1 MSKEEQVKVINA
13 WFSPF
18 GARVSIGLEEK
29 GVKYEFVEEN
39 LYNKSE
45 FLLEMNPVHKKIP
58 VLIHNG
64 KPLAESLVILEYI
77 DEVWPSS
84 DVSFLPSKPY
94 DRAIT
99 RFWADFVD
107 KKFFKS
113 AVRMLTS
120 KGEEQEE
127 PKRDLIENL
136 RILEGALKELSG
148 GNPYFGGETFGLI
161 DIMFIPFASWFL
173 TYETLGN
180 FKTPVDEK
188 FPRLGAW
195 VKKCM
200 ERESVSKILPEPEKI
215 FSFAVELLKTFVPDR

>member
-1 MSKEEQVKVINA
+1 MPKEDQVKVINA

-18 GARVSIGLEEK
+18 GARVSIGLEEN
-29 GVKYEFVEEN
+29 GVKYEFLEEN

-45 FLLEMNPVHKKIP
+45 LLLEMNPVHKKIP
-58 VLIHNG
+58 VFIHNG
-64 KPLAESLVILEYI
+64 KPVAESLIILYYI

-84 DVSFLPSKPY
+84 DVSFLPSTPY

-113 AVRMLTS
+113 AARMLTS

-127 PKRDLIENL
+127 AKRDLIENL
-136 RILEGALKELSG
+136 RILEGALKELSDG
-148 GNPYFGGETFGLI
+148 KPYFGGETFGLI
-161 DIMFIPFASWFL
+161 DIAFIPCASWFL

-180 FKTPVDEK
+180 FKIPVVER

-200 ERESVSKILPEPEKI
+200 ERESVSKILPQPEKVL
-215 FSFAVELLKTFVPDR
+215 SFAIELLKTLVPDW